1 MKILDLLA
9 KLGILR
15 YGAKSAVYTNAKER
29 PIEFMLDDVYNAER
43 DLTGGKSTA
52 KFCTHCGAALQ
63 AGEKFCTGC
72 GKAV

>member
-15 YGAKSAVYTNAKER
+15 YGTKSAIYTNAKER
-29 PIEFMLDDVYNAER
+29 PIEFMMDDVYDAER
-43 DLTGGKSTA
+43 DLTGGKPAA
-52 KFCTHCGAALQ
+52 KFCTQCGAALQ
-63 AGEKFCTGC
+63 AGAKFCTDC